1 MNNDVLFL
9 GSHVNMCC
17 FYLYLKGIKLMDETN
32 RRLLE
37 IAGHIDV
44 ITEQMKADSES
55 VVKAVLLGLY
65 AVEIKTLVVEM
76 KTLLDSQQK

>member
-1 MNNDVLFL
+1 
-9 GSHVNMCC
+9 
-17 FYLYLKGIKLMDETN
+17 MDETN